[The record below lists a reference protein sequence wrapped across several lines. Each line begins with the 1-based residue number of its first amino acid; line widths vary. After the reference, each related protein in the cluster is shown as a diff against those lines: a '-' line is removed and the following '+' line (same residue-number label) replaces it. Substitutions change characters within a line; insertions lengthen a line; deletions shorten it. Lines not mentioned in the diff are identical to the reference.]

1 LNTELNFKD
10 ILDLDDVKGVLVL
23 SSEGQVLFRDV
34 PAPGFA
40 RVDLESRDWT
50 PFLEALEGIR
60 EADFIYD
67 NCRVY
72 VRESAGGYILVLMG
86 HFAPIAMVRL
96 NCDIILPSLKQ
107 AHASK
112 GLARFFKR
120 KK

>member
-1 LNTELNFKD
+1 MNTGPNFND
-10 ILDLDDVKGVLVL
+10 ILELEDVKGVMVL
-23 SSEGQVLFRDV
+23 SSEGQVLFRDI
-34 PAPGFA
+34 PAPDLDRA
-40 RVDLESRDWT
+40 DLESKNWA
-50 PFLEALEGIR
+50 PFLKALDGIR
-60 EADFIYD
+60 EADFIFE

-96 NCDIILPSLKQ
+96 NCDIVLPSLKQ